1 MFKQKVIWKYE
12 SEKELANRISSN
24 VLIREWLPQNDILA
38 HKNVRL
44 FISHGGMF
52 SIFEVKES

>member
-12 SEKELANRISSN
+12 SETELANRISSN
-24 VLIREWLPQNDILA
+24 VLVRKWLPQNDILA

-44 FISHGGMF
+44 IISHGGMF
-52 SIFEVKES
+52 SMFEVKES

>member
-24 VLIREWLPQNDILA
+24 VLVRKWLPQNDILA
-38 HKNVRL
+38 HKNVQL

-52 SIFEVKES
+52 SMFEVKES